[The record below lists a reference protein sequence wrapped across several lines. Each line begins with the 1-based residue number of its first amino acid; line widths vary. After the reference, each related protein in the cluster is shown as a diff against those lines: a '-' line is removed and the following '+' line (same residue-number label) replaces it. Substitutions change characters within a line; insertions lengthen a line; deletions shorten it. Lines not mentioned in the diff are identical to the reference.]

1 MHFLSFGEG
10 HAGGVCSF
18 TDYTQADQDG
28 AWVGLERYPHP
39 TDSQYSWVY
48 RLAEVYSARA
58 KSFCRHGACIESIL
72 QEVSESINMYEF
84 DECYYFIG
92 LPSWKKR
99 LYSLYGSWG
108 SAKDHRWS
116 KDSDTY
122 GIDCNMDGL
131 DFDREYGKQLIIN
144 MLMTNGVKPKDTT
157 FKSYYDLEFGSMLGE
172 RGLNLG
178 DKADPM
184 VQYHPD
190 NEQFDSIIDEWLDIK
205 EKRYLE
211 ECKRVESIKSEH
223 GMNVHWVP
231 ELMSL
236 LEKVKESKH
245 KFFFYFTDEIW
256 PMPKPTD
263 KYKFMIGDEELDLN
277 HENIY
282 WFWKVCM
289 DSFFKNNLE
298 NATPRIHGYYRHED
312 HYQFSKYMRRNITE
326 NNLI

>member
-72 QEVSESINMYEF
+72 QEVQESVNMYDF

-92 LPSWKKR
+92 MPSWKKR
-99 LYSLYGSWG
+99 LYPLYGNWG
-108 SAKDHRWS
+108 SAKNHRWS
-116 KDSDTY
+116 KHY
-122 GIDCNMDGL
+122 VKHGIDCNMDGL
-131 DFDREYGKQLIIN
+131 DFNKEYGKQLVID
-144 MLMTNGVKPKDTT
+144 MLMTNGIKPKDTT

-172 RGLNLG
+172 QGLNLG

-190 NEQFDSIIDEWLDIK
+190 NIEFDKIIDDWIEIK
-205 EKRYLE
+205 EKEYLK
-211 ECKRVESIKSEH
+211 ECKRIASIKTNH
-223 GMNVHWVP
+223 DMNVHYIP
-231 ELMSL
+231 ELMEL
-236 LEKVKESKH
+236 LDLIKESKH
-245 KFFFYFTDEIW
+245 KFYF
-256 PMPKPTD
+256 
-263 KYKFMIGDEELDLN
+263 
-277 HENIY
+277 
-282 WFWKVCM
+282 
-289 DSFFKNNLE
+289 
-298 NATPRIHGYYRHED
+298 
-312 HYQFSKYMRRNITE
+312 
-326 NNLI
+326 